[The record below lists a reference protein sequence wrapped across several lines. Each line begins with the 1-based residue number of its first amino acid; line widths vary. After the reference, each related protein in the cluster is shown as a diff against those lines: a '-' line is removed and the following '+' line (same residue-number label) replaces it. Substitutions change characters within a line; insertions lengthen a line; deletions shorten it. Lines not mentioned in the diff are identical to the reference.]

1 MPDML
6 VKLYELPALAPAL
19 EAPHAAGIEIRRAFG
34 LEKRPIAE
42 WIGEHFNAG
51 WASECESTLYR
62 MPPTCFVAVQGGE
75 LAGFA
80 CYDAT
85 RKGFFGPTGVLEL
98 MRGKGIGAALLLA
111 CLHDMFAQ
119 GYGYAII
126 GWAGPT
132 EFYSK
137 ICGAVTIPDSEPGVY
152 RGVLDVF

>member
-6 VKLYELPALAPAL
+6 VKLYELPDLAPAL
-19 EAPHAAGIEIRRAFG
+19 EVPHAAGIEIRRALSPESHLITG
-34 LEKRPIAE
+34 
-42 WIGEHFNAG
+42 WIREHFSEG
-51 WASECESTLYR
+51 WASECASTLYR
-62 MPPTCFVAVQGGE
+62 MPPTSFIAVQNGE
-75 LAGFA
+75 LRGFA

-85 RKGFFGPTGVLEL
+85 RKGFFGPTGVLES

-132 EFYSK
+132 EFYTRF
-137 ICGAVTIPDSEPGVY
+137 CGATVIPDSEPGVY
-152 RGVLDVF
+152 RGLLQE